1 MGLEVGLLSALSA
14 GAGVVSTLS
23 GISSRKEANYNAR
36 LAADEQKKIQGEQ
49 KAQNTAKAMA
59 ERRQQVRE
67 ERIKRARIIQS
78 SVNSGASGSSGELGA
93 TSSLATTLGSNIGA
107 NAGALASA
115 DRVSGYAQN
124 AADFSGEANK
134 NLADASFADQ
144 LAGFSKSIFQESG
157 GTAALKT
164 IFQTTPTLYESG
176 GNRSD
181 RM

>member
-1 MGLEVGLLSALSA
+1 MGIGVELLAALSA
-14 GAGVVSTLS
+14 GAGIVSTLS
-23 GISSRKEANYNAR
+23 GISSRKEANYNSR

-49 KAQNTAKAMA
+49 KAQNASKAMA

-124 AADFSGEANK
+124 AADFKGASDK
-134 NLADASFADQ
+134 NMSDASFADQ
-144 LAGFSKSIFQESG
+144 LAGFSKSIFQEAG
-157 GTAALKT
+157 GIPALG
-164 IFQTTPTLYESG
+164 IFKE
-176 GNRSD
+176 
-181 RM
+181 